1 MKIILRQDIEK
12 LGQKDDVVTVKTGYA
27 RNYLIPNGLAIQ
39 ATDSALK
46 IHNENLKQRAHKE
59 EKIRGEAEELAKKLA
74 EVKLVI
80 GAKVSSAGK
89 IFGSVNNIQLAEA
102 LNEKG
107 YEIDRRNILL
117 GDDAIKE
124 VGNYKAV
131 VKLHR
136 DVKVD
141 LEFEVLPNNYHKPY

>member
-12 LGQKDDVVTVKTGYA
+12 LGQKNDILTVKTGYA
-27 RNYLIPNGLAIQ
+27 RNYLIPKGLAVQ

-59 EKIRGEAEELAKKLA
+59 EKIRGEAEKLA
-74 EVKLVI
+74 QKLAGVKLVI

-89 IFGSVNNIQLAEA
+89 IFGSVNTIQLAEA
-102 LNEKG
+102 LNAKG

-117 GDDAIKE
+117 GEDAIKE
-124 VGNYKAV
+124 VGSYKAV

-141 LEFEVLPNNYHKPY
+141 LEFEVVAE

>member
-1 MKIILRQDIEK
+1 MKIILTQDMEK
-12 LGQKDDVVTVKTGYA
+12 LGLKNDILTVKTGYA
-27 RNYLIPNGLAIQ
+27 RNFLIPKGYAVQ
-39 ATDSALK
+39 ATGSAVK

-59 EKIRGEAEELAKKLA
+59 EKIKGEAEKLA
-74 EVKLVI
+74 ARLAAVKLVI

-89 IFGSVNNIQLAEA
+89 IFGSVNTIQLAEA

-107 YEIDRRNILL
+107 FEIDRKNISL
-117 GDDAIKE
+117 GADSIKE
-124 VGNYKAV
+124 IGSYKAV

-141 LEFEVLPNNYHKPY
+141 IQFEVIAE

>member
-12 LGQKDDVVTVKTGYA
+12 LGQKNDILTVKTGYA
-27 RNYLIPNGLAIQ
+27 RNYLIPRGLAIQ
-39 ATDSALK
+39 ATDSAVK

-59 EKIRGEAEELAKKLA
+59 EKIRNEAEKLA
-74 EVKLVI
+74 QKLAGVKLVI

-89 IFGSVNNIQLAEA
+89 IFGSVNTIQLAEA
-102 LNEKG
+102 LNANG
-107 YEIDRRNILL
+107 YEIDRKNILL
-117 GDDAIKE
+117 GEDSIKE

-141 LEFEVLPNNYHKPY
+141 LEFEVVAE